1 MVITWYGQSCFR
13 IQSGDLV
20 LVTDPFSK
28 EIGLKPPTGQA
39 DIVTISHEHYDHNN
53 REAIKG
59 EPFIIDGPGEYALK
73 GVSVMGIPSRHETA
87 KAEEPS
93 SAKATEATGGPIT
106 IFVIEMEDMRVCH
119 LSDQGKKLTDEQ
131 LEQIGDVDVLFVP
144 VGGKY
149 TINSDEALEVINQ
162 IEPRVIIPMHYKI
175 DGLKID
181 LDMVDKFAKE
191 IGVKK
196 ENMNVAKVTLKKKT
210 LPEGENEAYVMSLS

>member
-59 EPFIIDGPGEYALK
+59 DPFIAEGPGEYSLK
-73 GVSVMGIPSRHETA
+73 GVSIIGVPSRHETE
-87 KAEEPS
+87 KAEGE
-93 SAKATEATGGPIT
+93 GPNT
-106 IFVIEMEDMRVCH
+106 IFVIDMEDMRICH
-119 LSDQGKKLTDEQ
+119 LGDQGKKLANEQ
-131 LEQIGDVDVLFVP
+131 LEQIGDVDVLFIP
-144 VGGKY
+144 IGGKY
-149 TINSDEALEVINQ
+149 TLNSEEALEAINQ
-162 IEPRVIIPMHYKI
+162 IEPRIIIPMHYKV

-181 LDMVDKFAKE
+181 LDTVDKFAKE
-191 IGVKK
+191 TGVKK
-196 ENMNVAKVTLKKKT
+196 ENMNVSKVTLKKKAM
-210 LPEGENEAYVMSLS
+210 PEGNNEVYVMSLS